1 MSKYI
6 ILDNNYLNGTRKGVS
21 IFYAAEIYSGTHA
34 GKFACSE
41 NALKEFPELFDGK
54 EKPVELDSSVFY
66 LSEKEQLIREKA
78 VIEEK
83 IKAIEDKEI
92 KPIVK

>member
-1 MSKYI
+1 MI
-6 ILDNNYLNGTRKGVS
+6 ITEKEIFSGQIKGVLQFNS
-21 IFYAAEIYSGTHA
+21 LPILLGEHK
-34 GKFACSE
+34 GKFACHE
-41 NALKEFPELFDGK
+41 NALKEFPEIFES
-54 EKPVELDSSVFY
+54 EKYEVVELDSSVFVMD
-66 LSEKEQLIREKA
+66 EKEQLIREKA

>member
-1 MSKYI
+1 MKYI
-6 ILDNNYLNGTRKGVS
+6 IIESNEFNGTVKNNIV
-21 IFYAAEIYSGTHA
+21 FYAVEIFNGTHA

-41 NALKEFPELFDGK
+41 NALKEFPELFTDK
-54 EKPVELDSSVFY
+54 DKPVELDNNVFS